1 MSNDPNIK
9 QLQDTINDLTQ
20 RVAQIEKEKEEIID
34 NFQVSTNVLLEKIK
48 DLEAAN
54 LGSRPQTALIL
65 KKLGISLIRCPQR
78 SAGTENTTLA

>member
-9 QLQDTINDLTQ
+9 QLQATIIELTNK
-20 RVAQIEKEKEEIID
+20 IEQLEKEEEEIIE

-65 KKLGISLIRCPQR
+65 KKLGILIPRC
-78 SAGTENTTLA
+78 T